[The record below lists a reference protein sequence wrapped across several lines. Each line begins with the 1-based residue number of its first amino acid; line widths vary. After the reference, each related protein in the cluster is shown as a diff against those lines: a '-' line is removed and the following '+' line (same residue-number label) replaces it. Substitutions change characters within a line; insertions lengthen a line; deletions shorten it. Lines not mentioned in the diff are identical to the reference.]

1 MACLAKSL
9 AIAPTA
15 SHAKMK
21 PHLHRIVGAGLF
33 ALDVI
38 VRGDGMTAPPTLG
51 GSAGNV
57 LWILGALGWKATPVG
72 TIGQDSAANTVHRD
86 FERIDADTRFMLRST
101 EHRTPV
107 IFQHQMAVSDV
118 AQGVTHRFTFTCP
131 ACGAR
136 RIPVWDRDSAFADLQ
151 PRLPPASVFFL
162 DRPTK
167 LGVAL
172 AQHYADN
179 GAIVVFEPSAI
190 GDDADLFGRAV
201 TSAHIIKYA
210 DERIDSLE
218 QFELRP
224 QAIEIQTRG
233 ADGLRF
239 RAPSLDD
246 RWMSLG
252 AFELP
257 YLHDT
262 AGAGDWCTAGLIFEL
277 FNDPK
282 ASLRS
287 PDYNVLASA
296 LSFGQA
302 LSTLNCMTE
311 GARGLLQA
319 WSPSRVIRLARDL
332 SEARIAALQFH
343 KIPFDTR
350 VCEPRLKPLA
360 DDVSQW
366 FSSTQSNID
375 RLYCCPAS

>member
-1 MACLAKSL
+1 
-9 AIAPTA
+9 
-15 SHAKMK
+15 MK
-21 PHLHRIVGAGLF
+21 TPSHRIVGTGLF

-72 TIGQDSAANTVHRD
+72 TIGQDSAARTVHGD
-86 FERIDADTRFMLRST
+86 FEYVDADTRFMLRST
-101 EHRTPV
+101 EHSTPV
-107 IFQHQMAVSDV
+107 IFQHQIAGLGV
-118 AQGVTHRFTFTCP
+118 AQGATHRFTFTCP

-136 RIPVWDRDSAFADLQ
+136 RRPVWDHDSAFADLQ
-151 PRLPPASVFFL
+151 HSLPPASVFFL

-172 AQHYADN
+172 AEHYAAS
-179 GAIVVFEPSAI
+179 GTTVVFEPSAI
-190 GDDADLFGRAV
+190 GDDVDLFARAV
-201 TSAHIIKYA
+201 TSAHIVKYA

-224 QAIEIQTRG
+224 QAVEIQTRG

-257 YLHDT
+257 YVHDT
-262 AGAGDWCTAGLIFEL
+262 AGAGDWCTAGLIFEM

-282 ASLRS
+282 ASLRT
-287 PDYNVLASA
+287 PDYTALARA

-319 WSPSRVIRLARDL
+319 WSPSRVVRLAREL
-332 SEARIAALQFH
+332 SEARITALQGRNG
-343 KIPFDTR
+343 PSDAR
-350 VCEPRLKPLA
+350 VCEPRLEALA

-366 FSSTQSNID
+366 FTSTLSSVD
-375 RLYCCPAS
+375 RLHCCPSS